1 MTSLSDL
8 TPAERARLLGKPEGE
23 LGIALGEVMNQTN
36 ARLIETVYRRLRLQ
50 PRQSV
55 LEIGFG
61 NGHTVPLLIQ
71 QAEAPIYTGIEI
83 AQTMVAEATAFNQA
97 LVDAGR
103 ATFHL
108 APAEAMPFGEANFD
122 AVVAINVIYFWGDA
136 VRALTEICRVL
147 RPGGLSVVASMDSA
161 TAAAAPFYRAEFG
174 FRIYEANE
182 LAAMHRRAGFA
193 AVDIEPFDEMTK
205 LGDGTP
211 FARHYHLVIAVVR

>member
-36 ARLIETVYRRLRLQ
+36 AKLIETVYRRLRLQ

-61 NGHTVPLLIQ
+61 NGHTAPLLIK
-71 QAEAPIYTGIEI
+71 QADALTYTGVEI
-83 AQTMVAEATAFNQA
+83 ARTMVAEATAFNQA
-97 LVDAGR
+97 LIDAGET
-103 ATFHL
+103 TFHL
-108 APAEAMPFGEANFD
+108 APAEAMPFGDATFD
-122 AVVAINVIYFWGDA
+122 AALAVNVIYFWREA
-136 VRALTEICRVL
+136 VRTLTEICRVL
-147 RPGGLSVVASMDSA
+147 RPGGLSIVASMDSA

-182 LAAMHRRAGFA
+182 LAAMHRSAGFA

-211 FARHYHLVIAVVR
+211 FARHYHLVVARR

>member
-1 MTSLSDL
+1 MPSLSDL
-8 TPAERARLLGKPEGE
+8 TPAERARLLAKPEGE

-36 ARLIETVYRRLRLQ
+36 SNLIQTVYRRLRLQ

-61 NGHTVPLLIQ
+61 NGHTAPLLIQ
-71 QAEAPIYTGIEI
+71 QADALTYTGIEI
-83 AQTMVAEATAFNQA
+83 AQTMVAEATVFNQN
-97 LVDAGR
+97 LIDAGQT
-103 ATFHL
+103 TFHL
-108 APAEAMPFGEANFD
+108 APAEAMPFGDATFD
-122 AVVAINVIYFWGDA
+122 AALAVNVIYFWSDA

-147 RPGGLSVVASMDSA
+147 RPGGLSIVASMDRA

-174 FRIYEANE
+174 FRIHEAND
-182 LAAMHRRAGFA
+182 LAAMHRMAGFA

>member
-1 MTSLSDL
+1 MPSLSDL
-8 TPAERARLLGKPEGE
+8 TPAERARLLAKPEGE

-36 ARLIETVYRRLRLQ
+36 AKLLETVYRRLRLQ

-61 NGHTVPLLIQ
+61 NGHTAPLLIQ
-71 QAEAPIYTGIEI
+71 QADALTYTGIEI
-83 AQTMVAEATAFNQA
+83 AQTMVAEATAFNRA
-97 LVDAGR
+97 LIDAGQ
-103 ATFHL
+103 AAFHL
-108 APAEAMPFGEANFD
+108 APAEATPFNDATFD
-122 AVVAINVIYFWGDA
+122 AAVAVNVVYFWSDA

-174 FRIYEANE
+174 FRIHEANE
-182 LAAMHRRAGFA
+182 LAAMHRTAGFA
-193 AVDIEPFDEMTK
+193 GVDIEPLDEVTK

-211 FARHYHLVIAVVR
+211 FARHYHLVIAVR